1 MPAQLPRSVMLS
13 GALAV
18 RASVRAVNGYEEG
31 ARGDA
36 HNLGAEHLL
45 LEERALIASLLGDQS
60 DY

>member
-1 MPAQLPRSVMLS
+1 MPAQLPRSVMRA

-18 RASVRAVNGYEEG
+18 RAAILAANGYEEG

-45 LEERALIASLLGDQS
+45 PEERAHIASSLGDR
-60 DY
+60 